1 MTQCVVKKK
10 KERERTNSKCRPS
23 LTRHI
28 VVQYTGTQEASQPE
42 KLLSL
47 CGVIEKFQA
56 LGLGEQIES
65 SAVDDLSLISLSFFS
80 WKMEIILIMMPL
92 LPTSVCLMG
101 PNGF

>member
-1 MTQCVVKKK
+1 MQAISDRAQCCSVH
-10 KERERTNSKCRPS
+10 
-23 LTRHI
+23 RHP
-28 VVQYTGTQEASQPE
+28 GSQPARKTVE
-42 KLLSL
+42 SL

-65 SAVDDLSLISLSFFS
+65 SAVDELCDLSLISLSFFS